1 MLSKRLLP
9 VGLEAPVNVT
19 LNLASETP
27 SRAEKAA
34 KDKTPVLE
42 KLLWIVPAVVPP
54 IKDPILPQVLPPFA
68 LYSQSWFVKPVD
80 VR

>member
-9 VGLEAPVNVT
+9 EAPVAPVNVT

-42 KLLWIVPAVVPP
+42 KLLWIVPAVLPHVPS
-54 IKDPILPQVLPPFA
+54 LTVL
-68 LYSQSWFVKPVD
+68 LQLIN
-80 VR
+80 R